1 MSQISFARAAA
12 LLLVLAGPAV
22 AADSGGNSSNSAST
36 AAAPATAGLTEARA
50 AIDAGQYSKAMRIL
64 APVAKAEPKNAD
76 AWNLLGFSARHLKN
90 YNEAA
95 RYYSI
100 ALKVNPKHTGALEYQ
115 GELFVETGQYDQ
127 AKQNL
132 KMLQAICGSCEEAN
146 DLQSA
151 LQAKGQS

>member
-1 MSQISFARAAA
+1 M
-12 LLLVLAGPAV
+12 LLASPAFS
-22 AADSGGNSSNSAST
+22 ADSGGNSSNSSNQ
-36 AAAPATAGLTEARA
+36 AAAPATSGLTEARA
-50 AIDAGQYSKAMRIL
+50 AIDAGQYAKAMRLL
-64 APVAKAEPKNAD
+64 APVAKADPKNAD

-95 RYYSI
+95 RYYGI
-100 ALKVNPKHTGALEYQ
+100 ALRVNPKHTGALEYQ

-132 KMLQAICGSCEEAN
+132 KMLQSICGSCEEAA

>member
-1 MSQISFARAAA
+1 MPKISFTRAAA
-12 LLLVLAGPAV
+12 LLLILTGPAM
-22 AADSGGNSSNSAST
+22 AADSGSSSQ
-36 AAAPATAGLTEARA
+36 AAAPAAATGGMTEARA
-50 AIDAGQYSKAMRIL
+50 AIDAGQYAKAMRIL

-115 GELFVETGQYDQ
+115 GEMFVETGQYDQ
-127 AKQNL
+127 ARQNL
-132 KMLQAICGSCEEAN
+132 KMLQSICGSCEEAV
-146 DLQSA
+146 DLQAA